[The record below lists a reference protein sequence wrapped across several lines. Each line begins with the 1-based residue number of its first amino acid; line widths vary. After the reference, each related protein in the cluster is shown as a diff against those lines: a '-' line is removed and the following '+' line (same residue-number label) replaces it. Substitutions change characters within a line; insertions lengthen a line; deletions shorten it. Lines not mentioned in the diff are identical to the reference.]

1 MKFFVNKF
9 FIGITGI
16 SALMLLNTG
25 CITNPQEQRSM
36 MQQQQEDSL
45 ILQED
50 LRRIRARLESLEQD
64 MQRMVQQVNATTAD
78 QTRGTQSQMQGMN
91 AILDDLQKKIRAV
104 DAARENDKKEIVD
117 TLTKKISQVLGS
129 SQSSRSSSSSSA
141 PKRQISSE
149 GYEHEVQPGETLSAI
164 AKAYGA
170 SSADII
176 QANGLKSGDML
187 RVGQKLFIPSK

>member
-9 FIGITGI
+9 FLGITGF
-16 SALMLLNTG
+16 STLMLLNTG
-25 CITNPQEQRSM
+25 CVTNPQEQRSV

-50 LRRIRARLESLEQD
+50 LRRIRARLEALEQD

-129 SQSSRSSSSSSA
+129 QPSRSSSSSSA

-170 SSADII
+170 SSGDII
-176 QANGLKSGDML
+176 QANGLKSADTL
-187 RVGQKLFIPSK
+187 RVGQKLFIPSR